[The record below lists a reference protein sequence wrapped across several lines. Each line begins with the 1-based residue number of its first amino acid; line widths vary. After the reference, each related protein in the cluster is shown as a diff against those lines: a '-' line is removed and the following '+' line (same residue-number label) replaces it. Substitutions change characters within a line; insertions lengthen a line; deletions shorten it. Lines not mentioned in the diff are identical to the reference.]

1 MAGGFTRLEGG
12 VNFVVQPV
20 AIQSLKEVVIQTL
33 ESWILSGELVI
44 GEKLPSERD
53 LAQKMKISR
62 PVLHEA
68 LVDLA
73 SKGLVKIEARRG
85 IFVNDYRTHG
95 SCALLSSLLNFHQS
109 EIDPVFEKSL
119 IEMRQLVEVETAKLA
134 AIDAQDEDITAL
146 KAIIE
151 SEKSIDSLSIDDLVT
166 LDFNFHLQIAL
177 ASGNRVYPLIL
188 NSFKAIYTHLT
199 TKFFTRYFQSAV
211 IKEVISYHN
220 QLYQAIIH
228 HNAQLAQEIMKTML
242 IHGENYLTGGSND
255 N

>member
-12 VNFVVQPV
+12 VNFTVQPV

-44 GEKLPSERD
+44 GEKLPSERV

-134 AIDAQDEDITAL
+134 AVDAGSKEIEAL

-151 SEKSIDSLSIDDLVT
+151 SEKSIDLLSIEDLVA

-199 TKFFTRYFQSAV
+199 NKFFTRYFHSAV
-211 IKEVISYHN
+211 IAEVISYHN
-220 QLYQAIIH
+220 QLYEAILY
-228 HNAQLAQEIMKTML
+228 HNSKQAQEIMKAML

>member
-33 ESWILSGELVI
+33 ESWILSGDLVI
-44 GEKLPSERD
+44 GEKLPSERV

-85 IFVNDYRTHG
+85 IFINDYRTHG

-134 AIDAQDEDITAL
+134 AVDAGNEDITAL
-146 KAIIE
+146 KAIID
-151 SEKSIDSLSIDDLVT
+151 SEQAIGSLSIEELVT

-199 TKFFTRYFQSAV
+199 TKFFTRYFHTAV
-211 IKEVISYHN
+211 ITEVISYHN
-220 QLYQAIIH
+220 QLYEAIIQ
-228 HNAQLAQEIMKTML
+228 HNAQQAQEIMKTML